1 MRGGM
6 LIVRIEHSVPS
17 FDTWKAA
24 FDSDPADRKGAG
36 VRQYQILRSAH
47 DPNLVFIDLEFD
59 EMAEAETF
67 VRTMEGIWSGPGQS
81 VMKNPQAR
89 IVEVVE
95 SREL

>member
-1 MRGGM
+1 M

-81 VMKNPQAR
+81 VMQNPQAR

-95 SREL
+95 AKET